1 MDKKLAQERAASASG
16 FVTRRLS
23 DSTLVNIATHKYKG
37 GTYTPIDNWLNPFWL
52 FCANLLPGWIAPN
65 MVTLIGVGFNILSCY
80 LITRETNGRFQGN
93 VRPWVNVV
101 CGLCLFIYQTLDAMD
116 GKHARAT
123 KNSTPL
129 GQLFDHGLDAL
140 SCPMMILTLMSCI
153 QIGPNII
160 VVCAILGA
168 QVPFFL
174 AQWAE
179 SKTGAMQHSL
189 GGLFGVTETQL
200 LFVCLHFLSACVPS
214 TFWTQTVGDLG
225 VVGYPDVAVQSNTL
239 LVFGLLVPGGLL
251 MILHQ
256 LFTTPADMYSYL
268 QLCGAL
274 VPPVAIA
281 FILHTPSGSAMLEQ
295 YTQLIVW
302 TLAITL
308 TYMTTQIIVM
318 NMGHG
323 NFAAVQPTT
332 LLQMTSLLV
341 TQASTQDVDVVVMVG
356 GMELYLQLVF
366 GLITV
371 LYGCW
376 SMGAISEICHV
387 LDIFCLTINVPKGL
401 KESSKNK

>member
-1 MDKKLAQERAASASG
+1 
-16 FVTRRLS
+16 
-23 DSTLVNIATHKYKG
+23 
-37 GTYTPIDNWLNPFWL
+37 
-52 FCANLLPGWIAPN
+52 
-65 MVTLIGVGFNILSCY
+65 
-80 LITRETNGRFQGN
+80 
-93 VRPWVNVV
+93 
-101 CGLCLFIYQTLDAMD
+101 
-116 GKHARAT
+116 
-123 KNSTPL
+123 
-129 GQLFDHGLDAL
+129 
-140 SCPMMILTLMSCI
+140 
-153 QIGPNII
+153 
-160 VVCAILGA
+160 
-168 QVPFFL
+168 
-174 AQWAE
+174 
-179 SKTGAMQHSL
+179 
-189 GGLFGVTETQL
+189 
-200 LFVCLHFLSACVPS
+200 
-214 TFWTQTVGDLG
+214 
-225 VVGYPDVAVQSNTL
+225 
-239 LVFGLLVPGGLL
+239 
-251 MILHQ
+251 
-256 LFTTPADMYSYL
+256 MYSYL